1 MESLILLFFI
11 PAILISS
18 IIPLT
23 YRYKENRGIE
33 TETSTIVENYIY
45 AFTMISFW
53 IGIVFSQNK
62 LYIYLSVFGLV
73 AYFIYRT
80 FTEDILKNKYKD
92 DPRLY
97 KITTIIVQVVLII
110 YQLIFFIT
118 LEDGHRIDYFGK
130 KEFSIILPCFILVI
144 LWLSY
149 YLSKKSLTKIFV
161 EKDSYR
167 KTFVILQILY
177 VLNFAG
183 FTIYNMININRFDF
197 YLDKMM

>member
-110 YQLIFFIT
+110 YQLILFMT
-118 LEDGHRIDYFGK
+118 LEDGHKIESFGK
-130 KEFSIILPCFILVI
+130 KEFSIVLPSFILVI

-149 YLSKKSLTKIFV
+149 YLSKKSLSKIFV

-167 KTFVILQILY
+167 KIFMSLQILFIIIF
-177 VLNFAG
+177 VG
-183 FTIYNMININRFDF
+183 FIIYNYINIDRFDF
-197 YLDKMM
+197 FLDRM

>member
-33 TETSTIVENYIY
+33 TESSAIVENYIY

-53 IGIVFSQNK
+53 IGILFRQDK
-62 LYIYLSVFGLV
+62 LYIYFAVFSLV
-73 AYFIYRT
+73 AYFVYRT
-80 FTEDILKNKYKD
+80 YTEDILKNKYKD

-97 KITTIIVQVVLII
+97 KITTIIVQGILII
-110 YQLIFFIT
+110 YQLIFFMT
-118 LEDGHRIDYFGK
+118 LEDGHKINSFAK
-130 KEFSIILPCFILVI
+130 NEFLIVLSCFVLVI

-149 YLSKKSLTKIFV
+149 YLSKKSLSKIFM

-167 KTFVILQILY
+167 KTFILLQILY
-177 VLNFAG
+177 VLIFVV
-183 FTIYNMININRFDF
+183 FTIYNFININRFDF
-197 YLDKMM
+197 YLGRLR

>member
-23 YRYKENRGIE
+23 YRYKEKRVIE
-33 TETSTIVENYIY
+33 TESSTIVENYIY

-53 IGIVFSQNK
+53 IGIVFRQGN
-62 LYIYLSVFGLV
+62 LYIYLAIFGLV

-130 KEFSIILPCFILVI
+130 KEFSIILPCFMLVI

-149 YLSKKSLTKIFV
+149 YLSKKLLSKIFV

-167 KTFVILQILY
+167 KVFIILQILY
-177 VLNFAG
+177 LLFFTG

-197 YLDKMM
+197 YLDKIM

>member
-23 YRYKENRGIE
+23 YRYKEKRVIE
-33 TETSTIVENYIY
+33 TESSTIVENYIY

-53 IGIVFSQNK
+53 IGIVFRQGN
-62 LYIYLSVFGLV
+62 LYIYLAIFGLV

-80 FTEDILKNKYKD
+80 LTEDILKNKYKD
-92 DPRLY
+92 DPGLY

-130 KEFSIILPCFILVI
+130 KEFSIILPCFMLVI

-149 YLSKKSLTKIFV
+149 YLSKKLLSKIFV

-167 KTFVILQILY
+167 KVFIILQILY
-177 VLNFAG
+177 LLFFTG

-197 YLDKMM
+197 YLDKIM

>member
-118 LEDGHRIDYFGK
+118 LADGHRIDYFGK

>member
-33 TETSTIVENYIY
+33 TESSAIVENYIY

-53 IGIVFSQNK
+53 IGILFRQDK
-62 LYIYLSVFGLV
+62 LYIYFAVFGLV
-73 AYFIYRT
+73 AYFVYRT
-80 FTEDILKNKYKD
+80 YTEDILKNKYKD
-92 DPRLY
+92 DLRLY
-97 KITTIIVQVVLII
+97 KITTIIVQGILII
-110 YQLIFFIT
+110 YQLIFFMT
-118 LEDGHRIDYFGK
+118 LEDGHRIDSFGK

-161 EKDSYR
+161 EKDFYR
-167 KTFVILQILY
+167 KVFITLQILFIIIFT
-177 VLNFAG
+177 V

-197 YLDKMM
+197 YLGRLR

>member
-23 YRYKENRGIE
+23 YRYKEKRGIE
-33 TETSTIVENYIY
+33 TESSTIVENYIY

-53 IGIVFSQNK
+53 IGILFSQNK

-97 KITTIIVQVVLII
+97 KITTTIVQVVLII

-130 KEFSIILPCFILVI
+130 KEFSIILPCFMLVI

-149 YLSKKSLTKIFV
+149 YLSKKLLSKIFV

-167 KTFVILQILY
+167 KVFIILQILY
-177 VLNFAG
+177 LLFFTG
-183 FTIYNMININRFDF
+183 FTIYNMININRFAF
-197 YLDKMM
+197 YLDKIM

>member
-23 YRYKENRGIE
+23 YRYKEKRGIE
-33 TETSTIVENYIY
+33 TESSTIVENYIY

-53 IGIVFSQNK
+53 IGILFSQIN

-80 FTEDILKNKYKD
+80 YTEDIMKNKYKD

-97 KITTIIVQVVLII
+97 KITTIIVQAILII
-110 YQLIFFIT
+110 YQLIFFMT
-118 LEDGHRIDYFGK
+118 LEDGHGVSSFK
-130 KEFSIILPCFILVI
+130 KIEFSIVLPSLILVV

-149 YLSKKSLTKIFV
+149 YLSKKLLSKIFV

-167 KTFVILQILY
+167 KVFITLQILFIII
-177 VLNFAG
+177 FAG
-183 FTIYNMININRFDF
+183 FTIYNLININRFDF
-197 YLDKMM
+197 YLDRME

>member
-33 TETSTIVENYIY
+33 TESSTIVGDYIY

-53 IGIVFSQNK
+53 IGILFSQNK
-62 LYIYLSVFGLV
+62 LYIYLAVFGLV

-80 FTEDILKNKYKD
+80 YTEDIMKNKYKD

-97 KITTIIVQVVLII
+97 KITTIIVQVILII
-110 YQLIFFIT
+110 YQLIFFMT
-118 LEDGHRIDYFGK
+118 LEDGHKVSYFAK
-130 KEFSIILPCFILVI
+130 NEFLIVLSCFMLVI

-149 YLSKKSLTKIFV
+149 YLSKKSLSKIFV
-161 EKDSYR
+161 EKDTYR

-177 VLNFAG
+177 VLFFTG

-197 YLDKMM
+197 YLDRLM

>member
-23 YRYKENRGIE
+23 YRYKEKRGIE

-53 IGIVFSQNK
+53 IGILFSQNK

-97 KITTIIVQVVLII
+97 KITTTIVQVVLII

-130 KEFSIILPCFILVI
+130 KEFSIILPCFMLVI

-149 YLSKKSLTKIFV
+149 YLSKKSLSKIFV

-167 KTFVILQILY
+167 KVFIILQILY
-177 VLNFAG
+177 LLFFTG
-183 FTIYNMININRFDF
+183 FTIYNMININRFAF
-197 YLDKMM
+197 YLDKIM